1 MEQHKLNVFFI
12 DFYGAYSVFPDLIL
26 IRANLIGK
34 LGEGITNVCYF
45 NLKMWINFKQ
55 EISESK
61 LKRFA

>member
-12 DFYGAYSVFPDLIL
+12 DFYGAYSVFPDSIL

-45 NLKMWINFKQ
+45 NLKM
-55 EISESK
+55 
-61 LKRFA
+61 